1 MKQLPK
7 LHVCTNGDV
16 TAVMTE
22 IHRQKLREH
31 KGCLSGEATWRVLR
45 VRAPG
50 FSVFTF
56 CSANSIIENQRRGGY
71 FTGTHGDLL
80 KLFEDGGLVRVED
93 TFYVPFASLD
103 LGQMRAEARFIASPE
118 DFRLAFG
125 ASAATCLLP
134 APLFADEHIR
144 QSA

>member
-1 MKQLPK
+1 MLN

-31 KGCLSGEATWRVLR
+31 KGCLSNEATWRTLR
-45 VRAPG
+45 VRTPA

-56 CSANSIIENQRRGGY
+56 CSANEIIRNQRIGGY
-71 FTGTHGDLL
+71 FTGTHPDLRRL
-80 KLFEDGGLVRVED
+80 IEEGNLTRVED
-93 TFYVPFASLD
+93 TFHVPFASFDLD
-103 LGQMRAEARFIASPE
+103 QMRAEARFVASPE